1 MFLRTIAF
9 DKYHHLGRIITY
21 QPSPAD
27 WIEGLRRND
36 PATLKLLY
44 TAHFPA
50 VRQFVLKN
58 NGSPDDAKDVFQE
71 ALTVLW
77 LKAKEGLLQ
86 TNGHTNPGGYL
97 FQVARNKWLDI
108 LRSAAHSKMHRLEV
122 DHIPVAS
129 AAPETALEDRIQRL
143 RAVYAKLD
151 ERCRTVLDLF
161 YYEHKDL
168 ATIAGQIG
176 VEEESIR
183 TIKYRCM
190 MKLRSF
196 RKMIDGPDGDRAG
209 Q

>member
-1 MFLRTIAF
+1 M
-9 DKYHHLGRIITY
+9 IT
-21 QPSPAD
+21 D
-27 WIEGLRRND
+27 
-36 PATLKLLY
+36 LY
-44 TAHFPA
+44 NAHFPS

-58 NGSPDDAKDVFQE
+58 SGTPDDARDVFQE

-77 LKAKEGLLQ
+77 LKAKEGLIQANDNADL
-86 TNGHTNPGGYL
+86 GGYL
-97 FQVARNKWLDI
+97 FQVARNKWLDT
-108 LRSAAHSKMHRLEV
+108 LRSAAHKKMHMVV
-122 DHIPVAS
+122 DDHTAVAN
-129 AAPETALEDRIQRL
+129 AGPDHELEDRILRL

-168 ATIAGQIG
+168 AAIAERMG

-196 RKMIDGPDGDRAG
+196 RRMIDGSADDLAER
-209 Q
+209 